1 LEVLGIKTELV
12 RAGDDLVEV
21 LLRGMERADLN
32 LEDGD
37 VLVIA
42 ESVVATAEGGVV
54 KLSDVT
60 PGSRALELA
69 EKYRK
74 DPREMELV
82 IGCSD
87 RIMGGIPGVVLTI
100 KDGFLYP
107 NAGID
112 HSNAPPGTVVLFPEE
127 PQMSAAQIRKR
138 MEEAA
143 GKKIG
148 VVIGD
153 SRTHPLRLGCVGVA
167 LACDGIVPV
176 EDARGQND
184 LFGRPLE
191 VTRKAVAD
199 NLVSAAEVVMGEGDE
214 GVPAVII
221 RGAPVKFTGD
231 EEETTIP
238 SIAPEE
244 CMYIGSL
251 RCGPHPYEGGY
262 DRLIEEATKAL
273 ERSYAP
279 YSGFRVGAALLTKRG
294 DVYSAA
300 NVENASSGASICA
313 ERAAIA
319 KAVSEG
325 ERNFEALAV
334 VAETEE
340 PVAPCGICRQSLIE
354 FGEEIKVIM
363 ANTKGDAE
371 IATVEELLPRGFT
384 GRSLERARKAGHVL
398 SSKCRS
404 DISIYKNV

>member
-1 LEVLGIKTELV
+1 MRPLEVLGIKTDLV
-12 RAGDDLVEV
+12 KPGDDLVEA
-21 LLRGMERADLN
+21 LLKGMERAGLH

-37 VLVIA
+37 ILVIA
-42 ESVVATAEGGVV
+42 ESAVATAEGGVV
-54 KLSDVT
+54 KLSEVI
-60 PGSRALELA
+60 PSLRALELA

-74 DPREMELV
+74 DPREMEL
-82 IGCSD
+82 IIRSSD
-87 RIMGGIPGVVLTI
+87 QIMGGIPGVVLTI

-112 HSNAPPGTVVLFPEE
+112 HSNAPPGSVVLFPED
-127 PQMSAAQIRKR
+127 PQRSASWIRKR
-138 MEEAA
+138 MENAS
-143 GKKIG
+143 GKRIG

-167 LACDGIVPV
+167 LACDGILPV
-176 EDARGQND
+176 EDARGQKD
-184 LFGRPLE
+184 LYGRPLE

-199 NLVSAAEVVMGEGDE
+199 NLVSAGEVVMGEGDE

-221 RGAPVKFTGD
+221 RGAPVKFIENG
-231 EEETTIP
+231 EEMTIP
-238 SIAPEE
+238 SIPPEE

-262 DRLIEEATKAL
+262 DQLIEEATKAL

-279 YSGFRVGAALLTKRG
+279 YSGFRVGAALLAKSG
-294 DVYSAA
+294 EVYSAA
-300 NVENASSGASICA
+300 NVENASSGAAICA

-325 ERNFEALAV
+325 EKEFEALAV

-340 PVAPCGICRQSLIE
+340 PVAPCGICRQNLIE

-371 IATVEELLPRGFT
+371 IATIEELLPRGFK
-384 GRSLERARKAGHVL
+384 GQYLK
-398 SSKCRS
+398 SSKS
-404 DISIYKNV
+404 